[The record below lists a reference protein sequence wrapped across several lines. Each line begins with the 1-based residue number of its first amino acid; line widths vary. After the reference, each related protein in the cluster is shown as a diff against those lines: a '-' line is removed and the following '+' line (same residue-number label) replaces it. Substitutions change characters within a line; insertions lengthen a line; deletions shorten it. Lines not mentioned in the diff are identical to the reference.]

1 VDPVKPYTFQVPA
14 KSSTYAERTLQYFQ
28 GTGVT
33 KIALAHDT
41 KSSYAGAGHDAVQ
54 RLAGQYGVEV
64 VADQSFDTGT
74 QNFSPVLE
82 PIRSSGA
89 QAVFAWLTGPPAVIL
104 SQQFASAGLSVPLV
118 LTGAQGTQLYTK
130 PAGKA
135 AEGVVLTT
143 SIGVI
148 GNALPASELK
158 QKVDGFASAYQRKYA
173 QPPSQFAFDGYCGM
187 TILAEAIRKAGST
200 KAEDIRTALEGLT
213 LLTPNGR
220 YKYTKDDHSG
230 LTPDNIAVNVI
241 KGGQFTPT
249 PWMSQQLSSALPK

>member
-1 VDPVKPYTFQVPA
+1 
-14 KSSTYAERTLQYFQ
+14 
-28 GTGVT
+28 
-33 KIALAHDT
+33 
-41 KSSYAGAGHDAVQ
+41 
-54 RLAGQYGVEV
+54 
-64 VADQSFDTGT
+64 
-74 QNFSPVLE
+74 
-82 PIRSSGA
+82 
-89 QAVFAWLTGPPAVIL
+89 VIL
-104 SQQFASAGLSVPLV
+104 SQQFASSGLDVPLV

-148 GNALPASELK
+148 GSALPASELK
-158 QKVDGFASAYQRKYA
+158 RKVDSFTSAYQRKYG
-173 QPPSQFAFDGYCGM
+173 QPASQFAFDGYSGV

-200 KAEDIRTALEGLT
+200 KAEDIRTALEGLS

-241 KGGQFTPT
+241 KGGEFTPT
-249 PWMSQQLSSALPK
+249 PWMGQQLSSALPK